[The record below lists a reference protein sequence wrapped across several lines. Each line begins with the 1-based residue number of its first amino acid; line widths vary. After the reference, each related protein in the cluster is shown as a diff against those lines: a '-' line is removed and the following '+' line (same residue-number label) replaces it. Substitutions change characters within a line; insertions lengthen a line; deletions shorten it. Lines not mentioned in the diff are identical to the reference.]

1 MSEGKGTG
9 GRERQ
14 MEAGREKRRGRG
26 GKAEGGREREGE
38 GREGV
43 RKEELSL
50 TDLKVIM
57 TTGLIL
63 LIRPD

>member
-1 MSEGKGTG
+1 MSEGKGKG

-26 GKAEGGREREGE
+26 GKAGGREREGE